1 MPRRLRWSERWS
13 VHLAFGL
20 MMTLGSVYVFWELTE
35 WEAHPD
41 QKLSMP
47 WPAALLYRLGG
58 KWLLSALVL
67 AVGLFLTI
75 HGLRQR
81 RIQKPRPTTPADAGP

>member
-1 MPRRLRWSERWS
+1 

-41 QKLSMP
+41 EKLSMP
-47 WPAALLYRLGG
+47 WPAALLYRLGR

-67 AVGLFLTI
+67 AVGPFLTI

-81 RIQKPRPTTPADAGP
+81 RIQKPTPPADAGA